1 MNNTPNNI
9 TEVNDFSE
17 FSKRDNNNKVLNIAT
32 FNTCGINTSIKQWNL
47 IDTLDK
53 RNIHI
58 LGLSETKLSAK
69 QAPFAF
75 TKLDNSNFKFFY
87 SSIDDNPK
95 GQGVGILIHS
105 YYARYIHAI
114 VRYKGRILYL
124 DLFMK

>member
-58 LGLSETKLSAK
+58 LA
-69 QAPFAF
+69 
-75 TKLDNSNFKFFY
+75 Y
-87 SSIDDNPK
+87 PK
-95 GQGVGILIHS
+95 
-105 YYARYIHAI
+105 
-114 VRYKGRILYL
+114 
-124 DLFMK
+124 